1 MRHALTLL
9 FAALVLGQGP
19 SPAAAQAPKS
29 RVHTAAY
36 CSPDAFDTAYG
47 EMGAAGWSSRLGRSG
62 RSPYTDDDDAYTT
75 RATRARRAAS
85 STWSV
90 PVTLFALAPRGSF
103 TDRGTDRIA
112 AWWKTTP
119 TPRVARSTTARCRM
133 SPRTTSSRR
142 PNALAK
148 GRLLRAPVE
157 KLSSTRTRAPSAR
170 SRSTRW
176 EPMKPAPPVDRKSVV

>member
-1 MRHALTLL
+1 
-9 FAALVLGQGP
+9 
-19 SPAAAQAPKS
+19 
-29 RVHTAAY
+29 
-36 CSPDAFDTAYG
+36 
-47 EMGAAGWSSRLGRSG
+47 
-62 RSPYTDDDDAYTT
+62 SPYTDDDDAYTT

-112 AWWKTTP
+112 AWWKTTR
-119 TPRVARSTTARCRM
+119 TPRVARSTTPRCRM

-176 EPMKPAPPVDRKSVV
+176 EPMKPAPPVTRNRSATRRLWHLTAVRLWPIMLQFFPGSASTTHAIRPAGGDHGP